1 MPPKKER
8 FELTVEERL
17 DEAIKLKKEGTGHFS
32 SGSWLEAQVSYHE
45 ASRLLV
51 DELDYL
57 KAPEGR
63 EVEARG
69 ILIACLLNMAM
80 CALKREEWYSAEK
93 SCTQAIERMA
103 DPMGTEKE
111 QNHKALFRRAKA
123 RIGRSDFDGARS
135 DVKAALGINP
145 NSKEVRELW
154 NAIKEREV
162 SKHPR
167 RHTVCPTAPQH
178 GNATD
183 PAAARVCVR
192 FVAGEERGERE
203 GGLRTD
209 DDKAR
214 VQGVQHR

>member
-17 DEAIKLKKEGTGHFS
+17 DEAVKLKKEGTGHFS

-80 CALKREEWYSAEK
+80 CALKREEWYSADK

-167 RHTVCPTAPQH
+167 PAHSVLPTAPQH
-178 GNATD
+178 PQCN
-183 PAAARVCVR
+183 
-192 FVAGEERGERE
+192 
-203 GGLRTD
+203 
-209 DDKAR
+209 
-214 VQGVQHR
+214 